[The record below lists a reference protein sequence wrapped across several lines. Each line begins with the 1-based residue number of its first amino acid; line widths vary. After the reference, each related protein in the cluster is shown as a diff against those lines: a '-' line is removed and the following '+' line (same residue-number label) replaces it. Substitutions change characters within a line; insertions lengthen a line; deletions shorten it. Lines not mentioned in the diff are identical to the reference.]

1 MNEERQNAKS
11 PIKRYYKNESN
22 FSIGQEEPPHE
33 KRVEHSP
40 ENLRL
45 SISGRNSFAS
55 NRK

>member
-1 MNEERQNAKS
+1 MNEESQDTKS

-22 FSIGQEEPPHE
+22 FSIGQLEPP
-33 KRVEHSP
+33 KGKKVEHSP
-40 ENLRL
+40 ESLRL